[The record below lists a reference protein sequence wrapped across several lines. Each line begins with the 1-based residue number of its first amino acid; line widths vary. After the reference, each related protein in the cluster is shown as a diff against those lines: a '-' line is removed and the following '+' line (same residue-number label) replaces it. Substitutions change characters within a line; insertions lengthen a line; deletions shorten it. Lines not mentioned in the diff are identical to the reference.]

1 MVGTSPQIAVHGTQP
16 GVERHGLRTFVVDG
30 RDAVAVGGQDR
41 PRDVLAGEVHADGVA
56 LDDGHRAVDIHDQS
70 REPVAFAVD
79 EAVTVRVG
87 VVREP
92 ERAPHVVGH
101 GDAPVPPVLVD
112 RFLVEC
118 KHTHGDRADLV
129 VSQGDEI
136 ARAGIYFDQGAFRD
150 FRFVF
155 GLDVV
160 DGARENPRVA
170 AHERFF
176 LAFAQVYLRC
186 HNSGCL
192 ILGV

>member
-1 MVGTSPQIAVHGTQP
+1 M
-16 GVERHGLRTFVVDG
+16 RTFVVDG
-30 RDAVAVGGQDR
+30 RDAVAVGSQDR
-41 PRDVLAGEVHADGVA
+41 PRNILAGKVHADGVA
-56 LDDGHRAVDIHDQS
+56 LDDGHRAVDVHHEPRQ
-70 REPVAFAVD
+70 PVAFAVD
-79 EAVTVRVG
+79 EAVAVRVG
-87 VVREP
+87 VVRES
-92 ERAPHVVGH
+92 ERAPYVVGH
-101 GDAPVPPVLVD
+101 GDAPVPPGLVD

-118 KHTHGDRADLV
+118 KHAHGDRADLI

-136 ARAGIYFDQGAFRD
+136 ARAGIYFDQGTFRD

-176 LAFAQVYLRC
+176 LAFAQVYLGC

-192 ILGV
+192 IWGV